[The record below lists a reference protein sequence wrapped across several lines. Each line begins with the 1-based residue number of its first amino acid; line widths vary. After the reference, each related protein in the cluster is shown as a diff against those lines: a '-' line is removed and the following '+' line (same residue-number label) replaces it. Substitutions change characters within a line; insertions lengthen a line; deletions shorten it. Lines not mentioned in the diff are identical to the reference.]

1 MWGRCEGIFLI
12 EAGECYIVRNKI
24 QFNNDGII
32 ALTSVP
38 LVQNN
43 IIEKHDRVV
52 NDVKKVKNNL
62 VKKNINLD
70 FS

>member
-43 IIEKHDRVV
+43 IISDNKANGVMLMKDSRPKLYE
-52 NDVKKVKNNL
+52 N
-62 VKKNINLD
+62 
-70 FS
+70 